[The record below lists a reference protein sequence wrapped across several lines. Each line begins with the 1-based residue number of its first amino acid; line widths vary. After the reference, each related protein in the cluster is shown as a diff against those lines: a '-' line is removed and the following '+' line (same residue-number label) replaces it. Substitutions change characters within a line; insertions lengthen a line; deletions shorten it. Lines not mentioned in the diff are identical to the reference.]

1 MLEHVE
7 CIGGVERAGHG
18 AGEHVM
24 DERLDRPMPIH
35 PLFDIGDEQRIE
47 VDGGDLADG
56 LLNDARPESIGAAD
70 LQHPGAARQHLGDEL
85 VAR

>member
-1 MLEHVE
+1 MSNVPGTGPVSML
-7 CIGGVERAGHG
+7 
-18 AGEHVM
+18 M
-24 DERLDRPMPIH
+24 DERLDRPMLIH

-70 LQHPGAARQHLGDEL
+70 LPALGTRPASIL
-85 VAR
+85 ATNL